1 MPFESSAVSWRLSVV
16 TGPNGTVMPCGRSA
30 FGLACSIAPW
40 VQTPFASTE
49 LSNTPGRKGDPMG
62 LGIGISP
69 SFTTAGKPK
78 YVT

>member
-1 MPFESSAVSWRLSVV
+1 MPFESSAVSSRFSVV
-16 TGPNGTVMPCGRSA
+16 TGPNGTVMPLGSPA

-49 LSNTPGRKGDPMG
+49 LNNTPGRKGDPIG

-78 YVT
+78 